1 MEYQSYKKRKRKE
14 HLRYIKAKTV
24 AWIKSHAI
32 ISKEKRKQTLAFYRY
47 MYEDHH
53 FFHQNN
59 GLENDKYYIP
69 QVIVVKELMPKDKLD
84 GIEKGLKKLFIKNLS
99 HKFLGGSTGEGDI
112 EKLREWLNLALT
124 ESRSWHRFGVFDVE
138 NQKRLR
144 NDISYFDIMI
154 RNYSNSFVEVEFYL
168 HLTEN
173 KKESLDTLI
182 RENRKATDVK
192 AFPHY
197 VKSKRKSGALVGYAI
212 GEELDTL
219 EKREILYEELR
230 RIKVGFLSYLSNFF
244 PFVFWKNGY
253 VTSAIF
259 IFKTNIYYAEKVD
272 SFWDSV
278 GIRAEGGCFVNDSVK
293 VFPYYNLENRHKEI
307 TDSIVIY
314 NDETL
319 KSKYLDLYR
328 GNKLQLV
335 VEILKEQLEEFYKI
349 LIISDLCEYYSE
361 KCAYYRNQIN
371 KAESQNRHYER
382 LLKIRYEFHKDSR
395 VINQIKREIDL
406 ESLKKRT
413 EKFMAKNFLIDYDR
427 FHSYEFFCAIPI
439 KFFKM
444 LDKNT
449 NELDERIEE
458 KITLSHESR
467 EFKENK
473 KQWRINGALA
483 ILSVATFILLI
494 FPEWAAK
501 INLFLTESVN
511 EILQLCGVVR

>member
-14 HLRYIKAKTV
+14 RLRYIKVKTV

-32 ISKEKRKQTLAFYRY
+32 ISKEKRKQSIESYHY
-47 MYEDHH
+47 MYEDYH

-84 GIEKGLKKLFIKNLS
+84 DIEKGLKKLFIMNLS

-124 ESRSWHRFGVFDVE
+124 ESRSWHRFGIFDVE
-138 NQKRLR
+138 NQKKLR
-144 NDISYFDIMI
+144 KDISYFDIMI
-154 RNYSNSFVEVEFYL
+154 RNYSNSFVEIEFYL
-168 HLTEN
+168 RLTEN
-173 KKESLDTLI
+173 KKESLDTLV

-192 AFPHY
+192 AYPHY
-197 VKSKRKSGALVGYAI
+197 VKSKRKSGALVGYGVG
-212 GEELDTL
+212 GESDTL

-230 RIKVGFLSYLSNFF
+230 CIKVGFLSYLSNFF

-259 IFKTNIYYAEKVD
+259 IFKTNVHYTEKVD
-272 SFWDSV
+272 AFWDSV
-278 GIRAEGGCFVNDSVK
+278 GIEDEEGCFVNSSVK
-293 VFPYYNLENRHKEI
+293 VFPNYKLDNRHHEI
-307 TDSIVIY
+307 TDSVIIY

-319 KSKYLDLYR
+319 ESRYLDLYR
-328 GNKLQLV
+328 GNKLHLLI
-335 VEILKEQLEEFYKI
+335 EILKEQLEEFYKI
-349 LIISDLCEYYSE
+349 LIIRDLCEYYGE

-371 KAESQNRHYER
+371 KAESKNKNYER

-395 VINQIKREIDL
+395 VVNQIKKEIDL
-406 ESLKKRT
+406 ETLENEVGKLLG
-413 EKFMAKNFLIDYDR
+413 KFFLIDYDR
-427 FHSYEFFCAIPI
+427 LHSYEFFGAIPI
-439 KFFKM
+439 RYFKM

-449 NELDERIEE
+449 KELDERIEE

-511 EILQLCGVVR
+511 EILQLCGGVK